1 MLFQSTAGSII
12 SEDTLRAALD
22 RVRAAD
28 CRILYIH
35 TGMHFGAPNPELG
48 RTGLLTRLWDILRGL
63 GVPTLLFPTFTFS
76 FCNGQDFDVAQSRSR
91 MGALNEYVRKLP
103 GTMRSLDPLMSSA
116 VTGLDRGLATN
127 TGHHSIGENSIFD
140 CLHLR
145 GRDVRFLF
153 FGTTASDCFTYT
165 HYVEERLGSP
175 YRYRR
180 EFTGN
185 ITSGG
190 RTWHDT
196 YILFVRYH
204 GVVPA
209 TSGKL
214 EADLIR
220 RGHLR
225 KVACGDSSI
234 SALAEPD
241 GYSTIVE
248 HLTADPYANIARD
261 PRDRDTLFEVRDM
274 VAL

>member
-140 CLHLR
+140 RLHLR
-145 GRDVRFLF
+145 GRDVKFLF

-165 HYVEERLGSP
+165 HYVEESLGAP

-220 RGHLR
+220 RGHLH

-248 HLTADPYANIARD
+248 HLTADPYAYIASD
-261 PRDRDTLFEVRDM
+261 PRDRDTHFEAHDM